1 MRLRRLSDPEAAAE
15 FTAGEL
21 VGLISSAQSERG
33 TAHVSL
39 AGGGTPGRT
48 YELLADR
55 GVDWRR
61 VELWFGDERCVGP
74 DHPDSN
80 YRMVAETLLS
90 RIELPTEQVHRMR
103 GELGPEPAAADY
115 ARVLGQRLG
124 TGEGDLPRLDVC
136 LLGLGEDGHTA
147 SLFPDAPELDV
158 RGVPCVGVHNAPKP
172 PPERV
177 TLTLDMLTRA
187 RRSLVLATG
196 AGKAAAVAAVL
207 KGPDRHFPASLLH
220 GAPAELI
227 VDEAAAAQ
235 LAEASSETGASP
247 EPR

>member
-1 MRLRRLSDPEAAAE
+1 MELTRLSDPEAAAG
-15 FTAGEL
+15 FTAGAL
-21 VGLISSAQSERG
+21 VELISSAQAQRG

-39 AGGGTPGRT
+39 AGGGTPART
-48 YELLADR
+48 YELLAGR
-55 GVDWRR
+55 AADWGR
-61 VELWFGDERCVGP
+61 VELWFGDERCVAP

-90 RIELPTEQVHRMR
+90 RIGTALPPERVHRIR
-103 GELGPEPAAADY
+103 GELGPEGAAAEY
-115 ARVLGQRLG
+115 AQELRARLG
-124 TGEGDLPRLDVC
+124 AGEGELPRLDVA

-177 TLTLDMLTRA
+177 TLTLDMLSRA
-187 RRSLVLATG
+187 RRCLLLATG

-220 GAPAELI
+220 DAPAELI

-235 LAEASSETGASP
+235 VAGASP
-247 EPR
+247 GGI